1 MMAIPVSGK
10 GIMAMAAI
18 TVTTVSFSVR
28 RDKEISNYEN
38 HFDVTT
44 DVGNLK
50 GDRNL
55 FDIISVVSFPV
66 TINLY
71 SPLTGFDQI

>member
-1 MMAIPVSGK
+1 MMAIPVSGM

-18 TVTTVSFSVR
+18 TVATVSFSVG
-28 RDKEISNYEN
+28 RDEEISNHEN

-50 GDRNL
+50 GGRNL

-66 TINLY
+66 TMKSY